1 MGEASRNNDGSM
13 GSHEHFEELC
23 ALATAGELCEDEW
36 SELEEHLRD
45 CATCRNLAR
54 DFKDV
59 CLLLTLATEAAAGS
73 SIPDGMTE
81 RFVARARSQGIP
93 LNDKVLNSGHGGARE
108 HVVTSFRR
116 YLTAWAAAAIIL
128 LAAGSILLSVHYGAR
143 GRASRNPELST
154 AGTAQSE
161 LLAENEHLKSQLRDA
176 LEEER
181 TISTRLRQEQHLS
194 ESGQKREAELKRRL
208 SELEKSNKTL
218 HDEESSHNAE
228 ISQLTNELER
238 VRAQESADST
248 ASLVSETELSNLR
261 ERMEK
266 LNTQLRQT
274 QALNASLNEARD
286 LIFDRNVHVL
296 YVYPEVDENGHPQQ
310 ARGKI
315 FYAEGKKLV
324 FIAYDLTDPN
334 KISAKTA
341 FYVWGEGPRTAQRVV
356 SLGKFQ
362 LDSRQDGRW
371 VLRVTDGRLLAQ
383 ITSVFVTL
391 EQDKSAITQP
401 TGKRMLSRLL
411 DAKAK

>member
-1 MGEASRNNDGSM
+1 MGEVSRNNDDSM
-13 GSHEHFEELC
+13 VSHEHFEELC
-23 ALATAGELCEDEW
+23 AFATAGELCEDEW
-36 SELEEHLRD
+36 SELEEHLQA

-54 DFKDV
+54 DFKDI
-59 CLLLTLATEAAAGS
+59 CLMLTVATESKGGS
-73 SIPDGMTE
+73 EIPDGMTE
-81 RFVARARSQGIP
+81 RFIARARAQGIP
-93 LNDKVLNSGHGGARE
+93 LNDNMVNSGHGGALK
-108 HVVTSFRR
+108 HGVASFSR
-116 YLTAWAAAAIIL
+116 YLTAWTAAAIIL
-128 LAAGSILLSVHYGAR
+128 LTVSSILLTVHYGSR
-143 GRASRNPELST
+143 GQASRNPGSST
-154 AGTAQSE
+154 AGPAQSE
-161 LLAENEHLKSQLRDA
+161 LAAENERLKNQLRDA
-176 LEEER
+176 QEEER
-181 TISTRLRQEQHLS
+181 TVSTRLRQEQHLS
-194 ESGQKREAELKRRL
+194 ESGQKREGELNRRL

-228 ISQLTNELER
+228 IAQLTNDLER
-238 VRAQESADST
+238 IRAKENADST

-261 ERMEK
+261 ERVEK

-274 QALNASLNEARD
+274 QELNASLNEARD

-334 KISAKTA
+334 KISAKTS

-362 LDSRQDGRW
+362 LDSRHDGRW